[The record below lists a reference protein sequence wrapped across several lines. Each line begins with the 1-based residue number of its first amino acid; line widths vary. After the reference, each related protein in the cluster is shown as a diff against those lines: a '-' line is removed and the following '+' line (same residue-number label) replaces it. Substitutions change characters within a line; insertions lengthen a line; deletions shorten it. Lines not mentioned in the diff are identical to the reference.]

1 MDSQLAGGK
10 HTSTYLEDQN
20 TVKEYEEDRKV
31 EDKLLTLMEGEVK
44 DVF

>member
-1 MDSQLAGGK
+1 MDRQLAGGK
-10 HTSTYLEDQN
+10 HTSAYLEDQN
-20 TVKEYEEDRKV
+20 TVKECEEDRKV